1 METYLK
7 ATACVLVAVVLCLT
21 LSKHTKEMSLLLIMT
36 VCCMVVI
43 AAITYL
49 TPVIS
54 FLEKL
59 QTVGNLDA
67 DLLRILF
74 KAVGIGLTAEITS
87 LICED
92 AGNSALGKGLKLLA
106 SAVILWLSV
115 PLFTTLVEL
124 VEEILVML

>member
-21 LSKHTKEMSLLLIMT
+21 LSKHTKEMSLLLVMT

-106 SAVILWLSV
+106 SAVIL
-115 PLFTTLVEL
+115 
-124 VEEILVML
+124 

>member
-21 LSKHTKEMSLLLIMT
+21 VSKHTKELSLLLVMT
-36 VCCMVVI
+36 VCCMVVM

-54 FLEKL
+54 FFEKL
-59 QTVGNLDA
+59 QTIGKLDT
-67 DLLRILF
+67 DMLRILL
-74 KAVGIGLTAEITS
+74 KAVGLGLTAEITA

-92 AGNSALGKGLKLLA
+92 AGNSALGKSLKILA
-106 SAVILWLSV
+106 SAAILWLSV
-115 PLFTTLVEL
+115 PLFTALIEL
-124 VEEILVML
+124 LEEILVML

>member
-7 ATACVLVAVVLCLT
+7 ATACVLVAAVLCLT
-21 LSKHTKEMSLLLIMT
+21 VSKHTKELSLLLVMA

-43 AAITYL
+43 AAVTYL

-54 FLEKL
+54 FFEKL
-59 QTVGNLDA
+59 QTVGNLDT
-67 DLLRILF
+67 DMLRILF

-115 PLFTTLVEL
+115 PLFTALVDL

>member
-21 LSKHTKEMSLLLIMT
+21 VSKHTKELSLLLVMA

-43 AAITYL
+43 AAVTYL

-54 FLEKL
+54 FFEKL
-59 QTVGNLDA
+59 QTVGNLDT
-67 DLLRILF
+67 DMLRILF

-115 PLFTTLVEL
+115 PLFTALVEL